1 MSMFG
6 RRYDTERINDIRYN
20 SHKRYQENK
29 KYRVI
34 EYNENFVNLY
44 VYDHTDYVILSTLNA
59 LRNRY
64 IDKNQCTKILD
75 KIEGYYFAF
84 EEGLISANQLCQKLN
99 QEIMREELHQE
110 NWNHLG
116 VFKNDVYKR

>member
-1 MSMFG
+1 MSVFR
-6 RRYDTERINDIRYN
+6 RRYDNERINNIRYN

-29 KYRVI
+29 KYRVV
-34 EYNENFVNLY
+34 EYNKNFARLY
-44 VYDHTDYVILSTLNA
+44 VYDHTDYVVLATLNA

-64 IDKNQCTKILD
+64 INKHECNKILD

-84 EEGLISANQLCQKLN
+84 EEGLINSEKLCQKLN

-116 VFKNDVYKR
+116 VFKDDIYKR